1 MHIRE
6 FTIEDLEAVVA
17 LSLRAWGP
25 VFPSITEAYTPEIDA
40 VLTTPDWPTE
50 QARAVEAVCRDED
63 VRVWVAT
70 IDDALAGFTALK
82 VPDDKV
88 LGEIYMLAVDPGFQ
102 GHGVGRA
109 LTQFALEEMKRRGV
123 QVAMVETG
131 GDPGHAPARK
141 TYAGAGMHHVEVARY
156 FKRL

>member
-6 FTIEDLEAVVA
+6 FTLVDLEAVVA

-40 VLTTPDWPTE
+40 LLTTPDWPTA
-50 QARAVEAVCRDED
+50 QARDVEAVCRDED
-63 VRVWVAT
+63 IRTFVAT
-70 IDDALAGFTALK
+70 VDDAVAGFTALK
-82 VPDDKV
+82 IPDDKV

-102 GHGVGRA
+102 GHGVGNG
-109 LTQFALEEMKRRGV
+109 LTQFALEEMRRQGV

-131 GDPGHAPARK
+131 GDPGHAPARR

-156 FKRL
+156 LKRL

>member
-1 MHIRE
+1 MQIRE

-63 VRVWVAT
+63 VRVWVA
-70 IDDALAGFTALK
+70 IVDDAVAGFTALK
-82 VPDDKV
+82 IPDDEV

-102 GHGVGRA
+102 GHGVGNA
-109 LTQFALEEMKRRGV
+109 LTEFALDEMKRRGV

-131 GDPGHAPARK
+131 GDPGHAPARR

>member
-6 FTIEDLEAVVA
+6 FTIDDLDAVVA

-50 QARAVEAVCRDED
+50 QARAVEAVCHDAD
-63 VRVWVAT
+63 GRVWVAT
-70 IDDALAGFTALK
+70 VDDAIAGFTALK

-102 GHGVGRA
+102 GRGVGNA
-109 LTQFALEEMKRRGV
+109 LTQFALDEMRRQGV

-131 GDPGHAPARK
+131 GDPGHAPARR

-156 FKRL
+156 LKRL

>member
-1 MHIRE
+1 MHIRA
-6 FTIEDLEAVVA
+6 FTIDDLDAVVA

-25 VFPSITEAYTPEIDA
+25 VFPSITAAYTPEIDA
-40 VLTTPDWPTE
+40 LLTTPDWPTA

-63 VRVWVAT
+63 VRTFVAT
-70 IDDALAGFTALK
+70 VDDTVAGFTALK
-82 VPDDKV
+82 IPDDKV
-88 LGEIYMLAVDPGFQ
+88 MGEIYMLAVDPGFQ
-102 GHGVGRA
+102 GHGVGNG
-109 LTQFALEEMKRRGV
+109 LTEFALDWMKNEGV

-131 GDPGHAPARK
+131 GDLGHAPARK

>member
-6 FTIEDLEAVVA
+6 FTLDDLDAVVA

-63 VRVWVAT
+63 VRTFVAT
-70 IDDALAGFTALK
+70 VDDAVAGFTALK
-82 VPDDKV
+82 IPADKV

-102 GHGVGRA
+102 GHGVGNA
-109 LTQFALEEMKRRGV
+109 LTQFALDEMKRRGV

-131 GDPGHAPARK
+131 GDPGHAPARR